1 MINWLKENNLEGTA
15 SLYDTNITFNTV
27 ITKWLKDAYRVMVG
41 IDEQTNDIIV
51 VPINKDRAD
60 KNDIDSVNLLK
71 IAIKSTY
78 SRISSSSLM
87 KNIAQNVGLSLCST
101 PLKLKAVWDDG
112 LDAVRIFINEGGK

>member
-41 IDEQTNDIIV
+41 IDEQTSDIIV
-51 VPINKDRAD
+51 APINKDRAD

-87 KNIAQNVGLSLCST
+87 KNIAQNVGLSLCSA